1 MYLYLYACT
10 ILRVSSRLHNNVQR
24 VLGTCTIVP
33 GKQVQV
39 LVRILLPYKY
49 WRTVVFV
56 DERTAKHRR
65 DVLDVMGTKNE
76 MSRTYSS
83 YKSYKYFTQEH
94 ILLAWQS
101 EL

>member
-1 MYLYLYACT
+1 M
-10 ILRVSSRLHNNVQR
+10 SSR
-24 VLGTCTIVP
+24 TIDSTTHTMYW
-33 GKQVQV
+33 
-39 LVRILLPYKY
+39 YKY